1 MNNDNDI
8 DNDIRN
14 NENEIKPLFASQEDV
29 LAKELSIGLGDMVN
43 LKYYQSVTKRY
54 PERLLRD
61 IFNRVRVIPQSQIK
75 KSKGAL
81 FNYLLQ
87 KHGKDNHRN

>member
-1 MNNDNDI
+1 MNNDNVTN
-8 DNDIRN
+8 DNDTQ
-14 NENEIKPLFASQEDV
+14 PLFASRDEV
-29 LAKELSIGLGDMVN
+29 LAKELSIGLGDTIN

-54 PERLLRD
+54 SERLLRE
-61 IFNRVRVIPQSQIK
+61 IFERVRAIPQSQIK

-87 KHGKDNHRN
+87 KHGKDYHCN

>member
-8 DNDIRN
+8 GNI
-14 NENEIKPLFASQEDV
+14 ENEIKPLFASPEEV
-29 LAKELSIGLGDMVN
+29 LAKELSIGLGDMIN
-43 LKYYQSVTKRY
+43 LKYYQSITKKY
-54 PERLLRD
+54 SECMLRSIYD
-61 IFNRVRVIPQSQIK
+61 RVRIIPENKIR

-87 KHGKDNHRN
+87 KHGKDDYRN

>member
-8 DNDIRN
+8 GNIG
-14 NENEIKPLFASQEDV
+14 NEIKPLFSSPEEV
-29 LAKELSIGLGDMVN
+29 LAKELSIGLGDMIN
-43 LKYYQSVTKRY
+43 LKYYQSITKRY
-54 PERLLRD
+54 SEYLLRRIYD
-61 IFNRVRVIPQSQIK
+61 HVRVIPQSQIR

-87 KHGKDNHRN
+87 KHGKDDYRN